1 MNLNE
6 IVNRL
11 TSFAPLSLAEDW
23 DNVGLLIEPSAPLLV
38 SRVLLTNDL
47 TECVLEEAINSDTQ
61 LIVTYHPLIFQ
72 PVKKLTQ
79 KSWKERIV
87 TRCLEKRIAVFS
99 PHTCWD
105 AVTSGINDWLIQ
117 PFGQYLTQVVLF
129 RKIVL

>member
-23 DNVGLLIEPSAPLLV
+23 DNVGLLIEPSAPHLV

-105 AVTSGINDWLIQ
+105 AVASGINDWLIQ

-129 RKIVL
+129 RKIFL